1 MSRPSSRL
9 GKRSGTS
16 SKQVKILNHSQGWGV
31 IIMAGKPN
39 MKFSQSVSNAG
50 NGGADVLKI
59 IPLDRKKLTMTR

>member
-16 SKQVKILNHSQGWGV
+16 SKQGKILDHSQVWGV

-39 MKFSQSVSNAG
+39 MKLSQSVSNAG
-50 NGGADVLKI
+50 NGGADVLM
-59 IPLDRKKLTMTR
+59 LLL